1 MEFTIIQSEEEEK
14 MKIGEFLE
22 KIQSTKDTI
31 RYYEELS
38 LIEPLTK
45 GDKRDYT
52 EKDMNDF
59 YIIKEM
65 ESLGLTIREIQ
76 TIFHIKRSA
85 GFHSPSLLQD
95 IQDKINGN
103 IRKIESIEKELS
115 IRKMK
120 LNCLLSKLENLHNR
134 D

>member
-1 MEFTIIQSEEEEK
+1 
-14 MKIGEFLE
+14 MKIGEFVE

-31 RYYEELS
+31 RFYEELN
-38 LIEPLTK
+38 LIDPIRK
-45 GDKRDYT
+45 GDKREYT
-52 EKDMNDF
+52 EKDMHDF

-76 TIFHIKRSA
+76 TIFHLKRSA

-95 IQDKINGN
+95 AQDRLCTSIK
-103 IRKIESIEKELS
+103 KIERAEKELS

-120 LNCLLSKLENLHNR
+120 LYCLLSKLENLHNR